1 MLMYRFLKCSVVAAA
16 LVSAPGLAKAADAAR
31 PPGYRGAPAVPYYD
45 WSGFYVGAHVGT
57 VFGSGDDSD
66 VGFIGGGQAG
76 YNYQVGRYVLG
87 VEGEISATSL
97 KDSVSGTFVLDPGGP
112 GRLPVIGRAS
122 AEASLDWIST
132 LSGRFGWV
140 VDPQWL
146 VYGKVGAAWAH
157 VSADAFAGISGGPS
171 VSASFDDTFS
181 GWLLGFGTEYA
192 LRDN

>member
-1 MLMYRFLKCSVVAAA
+1 
-16 LVSAPGLAKAADAAR
+16 
-31 PPGYRGAPAVPYYD
+31 
-45 WSGFYVGAHVGT
+45 
-57 VFGSGDDSD
+57 
-66 VGFIGGGQAG
+66 
-76 YNYQVGRYVLG
+76 LG

-192 LRDN
+192 LRDNWTAKFEYNMLDFGNDFGSNIHVFKAGLNYRFGYSPIPGPRGRY